1 MGLEGENRR
10 ENGVIILG
18 SQNKNNSDYLVLVRQ
33 KLMLFVPILLW
44 ISYIYS
50 DFGEIIQVLSFFN

>member
-18 SQNKNNSDYLVLVRQ
+18 SQNNSDYLVLVRQ
-33 KLMLFVPILLW
+33 KLVLFVPILLW

-50 DFGEIIQVLSFFN
+50 DFGEIIKILSSF